1 MILPLLC
8 GALGACSASPST
20 APTPPLSLEQ
30 SSQPIF
36 RGSLD
41 TQHPEVMFLFDL
53 AGFACTGTNIRS
65 DDGSGFLLTA
75 AHCVT
80 EAAARGPGVVTLG
93 PERFIV
99 VSGEDVVE
107 STDIYPAEAVF
118 VEPGYDGGFA
128 EDDIA
133 VVRYFFG
140 NDAPPATIEPLTPQD
155 DELEPND
162 GLTLVGYGQTED
174 GGDNTERR
182 TVERSVGDLADELV
196 LFDQSDG
203 VGACFGDSGGPGL
216 VRVGGQERVGL
227 VISGGVDGEDLP
239 PCEGGI
245 TLGMRVSAYDDFIR
259 GALDEEL
266 PQAFAPLGDTL

>member
-8 GALGACSASPST
+8 GALGACGAGPD
-20 APTPPLSLEQ
+20 AAAIGQ

-65 DDGSGFLLTA
+65 ADGSGFLLTA

-80 EAAARGPGVVTLG
+80 EAAARGAGVVPLG
-93 PERFIV
+93 AERFV
-99 VSGEDVVE
+99 VVPGEDAVD

-140 NDAPPATIEPLTPQD
+140 DDPPPPTIEPLTPQD
-155 DELEPND
+155 DELAPND
-162 GLTLVGYGQTED
+162 GLTLVGYGQTEEPQS
-174 GGDNTERR
+174 NTQRR

-216 VRVGGQERVGL
+216 VRVRGEERVGL
-227 VISGGVDGEDLP
+227 VISGGVDGENLP
-239 PCEGGI
+239 PCEGGF

-259 GALDEEL
+259 GALDEQL
-266 PQAFAPLGDTL
+266 PQAFAPAASDAR

>member
-8 GALGACSASPST
+8 GALSACSASPD
-20 APTPPLSLEQ
+20 AAAIGQ

-41 TQHPEVMFLFDL
+41 TEHPEVMFLFDL

-65 DDGSGFLLTA
+65 ADGSGFLLTA

-80 EAAARGPGVVTLG
+80 EAAARGPGVVPVG
-93 PERFIV
+93 AERFV
-99 VSGEDVVE
+99 VVPGEDAAE
-107 STDIYPAEAVF
+107 STDVYPAEAVF

-128 EDDIA
+128 EDDVA
-133 VVRYFFG
+133 VVRYFFDD
-140 NDAPPATIEPLTPQD
+140 DAPPPTIEPLTPED
-155 DELEPND
+155 DDLAPND
-162 GLTLVGYGQTED
+162 GLTLVGYGQTEEPQS
-174 GGDNTERR
+174 NTERR
-182 TVERSVGDLADELV
+182 TVERRVGDLADELV
-196 LFDQSDG
+196 AFDQSDG

-216 VRVGGQERVGL
+216 VQVNGQERVGL
-227 VISGGVDGEDLP
+227 VISGGVDGQDQP
-239 PCEGGI
+239 PCEGGF

-266 PQAFAPLGDTL
+266 PQAFAPVADTER